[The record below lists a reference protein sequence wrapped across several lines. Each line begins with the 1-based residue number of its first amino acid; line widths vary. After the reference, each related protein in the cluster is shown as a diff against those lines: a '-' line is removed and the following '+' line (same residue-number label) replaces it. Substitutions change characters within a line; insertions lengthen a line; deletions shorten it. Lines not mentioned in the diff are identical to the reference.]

1 MGKSIIIMEQVR
13 QKSWFGRNWLW
24 VLPVGGCLGVILLFI
39 FGIGAAFFGVSKIIK
54 ESAPYEYA
62 VESAKDNVDVQKA
75 LGTSIDTDGL
85 FEGNITI
92 NNSTGEADL
101 KIPIKGEKGKGTIVV
116 LAEKDDEGWQYEK
129 LYVVIKE
136 TQEKINLLEKTMEGN

>member
-1 MGKSIIIMEQVR
+1 MEHVR

-24 VLPVGGCLGVILLFI
+24 VLPVGGCLGVILLFV
-39 FGIGAAFFGVSKIIK
+39 FGIGAAIFGVSKIIK

-62 VESAKDNVDVQKA
+62 VEAAKSNSDVQLA
-75 LGTSIDTDGL
+75 LGEAIDTDGL

-92 NNSTGEADL
+92 NNSTGEANL

-129 LYVVIKE
+129 LYVLIKE
-136 TQEKINLLEKTMEGN
+136 TQEKINLLEKSMEGD

>member
-1 MGKSIIIMEQVR
+1 MEHVR

-24 VLPVGGCLGVILLFI
+24 VLPVGGCLGVILLFV
-39 FGIGAAFFGVSKIIK
+39 FGIGAAIFGVSKIIK

-62 VESAKDNVDVQKA
+62 VESAKSNGDVQDA
-75 LGTSIDTDGL
+75 LGEVIDTDGL

-101 KIPIKGEKGKGTIVV
+101 KIPIKGEKGKGIIVV

-129 LYVVIKE
+129 LYVLIKE
-136 TQEKINLLEKTMEGN
+136 TQEKINLLEKSIEGD

>member
-1 MGKSIIIMEQVR
+1 MEQIR

-39 FGIGAAFFGVSKIIK
+39 FGIGAAIFGVSKIIK

-62 VESAKDNVDVQKA
+62 VESAKDNNEVQLA
-75 LGTSIDTDGL
+75 LGESIDTDGL
-85 FEGNITI
+85 FQGNITI

-101 KIPIKGEKGKGTIVV
+101 KIPIKGEKGEGVIVV
-116 LAEKDDEGWQYEK
+116 LAEKDNEGWQYEK
-129 LYVVIKE
+129 LYVVIKD
-136 TQEKINLLEKTMEGN
+136 TQEKINLLKKTMEGD

>member
-1 MGKSIIIMEQVR
+1 MENGR

-24 VLPVGGCLGVILLFI
+24 VLPLGGCLGVILLFV
-39 FGIGAAFFGVSKIIK
+39 FGVGAVFFGVSKIIK

-62 VESAKDNVDVQKA
+62 VNEATHSINVKEK
-75 LGTSIDTDGL
+75 LGNVIETDGL

-101 KIPIKGEKGKGTIVV
+101 KIPIKGPKGKGTIIVV
-116 LAEKDDEGWQYEK
+116 AEKYGDDWVYEK
-129 LYVVIKE
+129 LYVLIKE
-136 TQEKINLLEKTMEGN
+136 TQEEINLLDQVMEGD